1 VKGASDTEG
10 TVGSTMIETGVDGT
24 RAVRAGIL
32 TGEDRNDFSHIVLNV
47 WAAVSG
53 EMIFKSAQTTVV
65 LRLKSLLVTI
75 IVPVTAFLVTI
86 SLVTV
91 IPVHVTV
98 IPVHVTVTVTL
109 VETLIIWV
117 SIKATPS
124 LTVTLV
130 TTVHGRVF
138 CIEGLSLMTLLII
151 LSFAV

>member
-98 IPVHVTVTVTL
+98 TVTL
-109 VETLIIWV
+109 VETLIVWV

>member
-1 VKGASDTEG
+1 MKGASDTKG
-10 TVGSTMIETGVDGT
+10 TVGSTMIETGVDST

-53 EMIFKSAQTTVV
+53 EMIFKSAQTTIV

-86 SLVTV
+86 SL
-91 IPVHVTV
+91 VTV

-138 CIEGLSLMTLLII
+138 CKK
-151 LSFAV
+151 A

>member
-1 VKGASDTEG
+1 MKGASDTEG

-75 IVPVTAFLVTI
+75 IVPVTAFLAV
-86 SLVTV
+86 
-91 IPVHVTV
+91 
-98 IPVHVTVTVTL
+98 
-109 VETLIIWV
+109 
-117 SIKATPS
+117 
-124 LTVTLV
+124 
-130 TTVHGRVF
+130 
-138 CIEGLSLMTLLII
+138 GLADGFFDLCDRI
-151 LSFAV
+151 FPRQNPR

>member
-1 VKGASDTEG
+1 MKGASDTEG

-53 EMIFKSAQTTVV
+53 EMIFKSAQTTIV

-86 SLVTV
+86 SL
-91 IPVHVTV
+91 VTV

-151 LSFAV
+151 LSLAM

>member
-1 VKGASDTEG
+1 
-10 TVGSTMIETGVDGT
+10 MIETGVDGT

-91 IPVHVTV
+91 V
-98 IPVHVTVTVTL
+98 PVHVTVTVTL
-109 VETLIIWV
+109 VEALIIWV

-130 TTVHGRVF
+130 TTVHGRVL
-138 CIEGLSLMTLLII
+138 CIKGLSLMALLII
-151 LSFAV
+151 LSLVL

>member
-1 VKGASDTEG
+1 
-10 TVGSTMIETGVDGT
+10 MIETGVDGT

-53 EMIFKSAQTTVV
+53 EMIFKSAQTTIV
-65 LRLKSLLVTI
+65 LRLKSLLVTV

-98 IPVHVTVTVTL
+98 TVTL
-109 VETLIIWV
+109 VEALIIWV

>member
-1 VKGASDTEG
+1 
-10 TVGSTMIETGVDGT
+10 MIETGVDGT

-86 SLVTV
+86 SLVT
-91 IPVHVTV
+91 I

>member
-1 VKGASDTEG
+1 MKGASDTEG
-10 TVGSTMIETGVDGT
+10 TVGSTMIETGVDST

-32 TGEDRNDFSHIVLNV
+32 AGEDMNDFSHIVLNV

-65 LRLKSLLVTI
+65 LRLKSLLVTV
-75 IVPVTAFLVTI
+75 IVPVTTFLVTI

-91 IPVHVTV
+91 V
-98 IPVHVTVTVTL
+98 PVHVTVTVTL
-109 VETLIIWV
+109 IEALIIWV

-130 TTVHGRVF
+130 TTVHGRIF
-138 CIEGLSLMTLLII
+138 CVEGLSLMTLLII
-151 LSFAV
+151 LSFTV

>member
-1 VKGASDTEG
+1 
-10 TVGSTMIETGVDGT
+10 MIETGVDGT

-98 IPVHVTVTVTL
+98 TVTL

-117 SIKATPS
+117 TIKATPS

>member
-1 VKGASDTEG
+1 
-10 TVGSTMIETGVDGT
+10 MIETGVDGT

-98 IPVHVTVTVTL
+98 TVTL
-109 VETLIIWV
+109 IETLIIWV

>member
-1 VKGASDTEG
+1 
-10 TVGSTMIETGVDGT
+10 MIETGIDGT
-24 RAVRAGIL
+24 RAIRAGIL

-98 IPVHVTVTVTL
+98 TVTL

>member
-1 VKGASDTEG
+1 MKGASDTEG

-98 IPVHVTVTVTL
+98 TVTL

-130 TTVHGRVF
+130 TTVHGRVL

>member
-1 VKGASDTEG
+1 
-10 TVGSTMIETGVDGT
+10 MIETGVDGT

-98 IPVHVTVTVTL
+98 TVTL

>member
-1 VKGASDTEG
+1 
-10 TVGSTMIETGVDGT
+10 MIETGVDGT

-98 IPVHVTVTVTL
+98 TVTL
-109 VETLIIWV
+109 IEALIIWV

>member
-1 VKGASDTEG
+1 MKGASDTEG

-98 IPVHVTVTVTL
+98 TVTL
-109 VETLIIWV
+109 IEALIIWV

-151 LSFAV
+151 LSFTV